1 MGAVR
6 IVVALLVV
14 LAFAVLFVRV
24 LVPLVRRALGQ
35 PAGGTG
41 ARGAV
46 VPGEVVPDPAL
57 AGFPIAFRHGY
68 DPDDVEALFEQVY
81 SLAAT
86 PSGRTEALAAVRSA
100 RFHLA
105 RRGGYEPVFV
115 DDRVEALVDALANG
129 RELPPR
135 PGLR

>member
-6 IVVALLVV
+6 IIVGLLVV
-14 LAFAVLFVRV
+14 LAVAMLFVRI
-24 LVPLVRRALGQ
+24 LVPWLRRALTQ
-35 PAGGTG
+35 PSGGT
-41 ARGAV
+41 V
-46 VPGEVVPDPAL
+46 VPGQVVPDPTL
-57 AGFPIAFRHGY
+57 TGFPIAYRHGY
-68 DPDDVEALFEQVY
+68 DPEDVEALFDRVY

-105 RRGGYEPVFV
+105 RRGGYEPLFV
-115 DDRVEALVDALANG
+115 DDRIDALADALAAG